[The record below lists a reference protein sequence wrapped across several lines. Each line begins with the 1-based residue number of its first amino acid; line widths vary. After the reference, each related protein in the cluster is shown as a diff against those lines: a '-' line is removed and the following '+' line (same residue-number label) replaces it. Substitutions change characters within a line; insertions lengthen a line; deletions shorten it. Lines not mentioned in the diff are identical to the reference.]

1 MMNTLAIY
9 QELSGTLGNEA
20 AMKIAAVMGKIY
32 DELKNS
38 VTKDEFKDLRNIV
51 AELAEAQ
58 KRTEIKIEEL
68 VEAQKRTEIKIEELV
83 EAQKRTE
90 IKVEELAEAQ
100 NRTEI
105 KVEELAEA
113 QRHTEIKADEN
124 FKSLRDQIAALGSR
138 WGIYN
143 EGTFRATIHG
153 LLGKMPGVTVKEG
166 NYGGRQIDVIIRNG
180 EHIMLEI
187 TSRMGS
193 GDIDKLYRSAD
204 DYFEQEGIQ
213 PVLMIATAYISPK
226 LMQKV
231 MGLSRTIDIFSYEPE

>member
-68 VEAQKRTEIKIEELV
+68 VEAQK
-83 EAQKRTE
+83 
-90 IKVEELAEAQ
+90 
-100 NRTEI
+100 RTEI

>member
-9 QELSGTLGNEA
+9 QELSGTLGNDA

-58 KRTEIKIEEL
+58 KRTEIK
-68 VEAQKRTEIKIEELV
+68 
-83 EAQKRTE
+83 
-90 IKVEELAEAQ
+90 
-100 NRTEI
+100 
-105 KVEELAEA
+105 VEELAEA
-113 QRHTEIKADEN
+113 QRRTEIKTDEN

-143 EGTFRATIHG
+143 EGMFRATIHG
-153 LLGKMPGVTVKEG
+153 VLKKMPGITVKEG
-166 NYGGRQIDVIIRNG
+166 YYGGRQIDVIIRNG
-180 EHIMLEI
+180 EHVMLEI
-187 TSRMGS
+187 TSRMVS

-213 PVLMIATAYISPK
+213 PVLMIATAYISPV

-231 MGLSRTIDIFSYEPE
+231 MGLSRRIDIFSYEPE

>member
-9 QELSGTLGNEA
+9 QELSGTLGNDA

-38 VTKDEFKDLRNIV
+38 VTKDDFNDLRNIV

-58 KRTEIKIEEL
+58 KRTEIK
-68 VEAQKRTEIKIEELV
+68 T
-83 EAQKRTE
+83 
-90 IKVEELAEAQ
+90 
-100 NRTEI
+100 
-105 KVEELAEA
+105 
-113 QRHTEIKADEN
+113 DEN

-143 EGTFRATIHG
+143 EGMFRATIHG
-153 LLGKMPGVTVKEG
+153 VLKKMPGITVKEG
-166 NYGGRQIDVIIRNG
+166 YYGGRQIDVIIRNG
-180 EHIMLEI
+180 EHVMLEI
-187 TSRMGS
+187 TSRMVS

-213 PVLMIATAYISPK
+213 PVLMIATAYISPV

-231 MGLSRTIDIFSYEPE
+231 MGLSRRIDIFSYEPE